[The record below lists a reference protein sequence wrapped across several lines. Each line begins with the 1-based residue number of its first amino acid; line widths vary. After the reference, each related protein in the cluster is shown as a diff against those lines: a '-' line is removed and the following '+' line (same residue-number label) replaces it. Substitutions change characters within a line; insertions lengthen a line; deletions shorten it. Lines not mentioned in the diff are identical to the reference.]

1 MEFAIALEVGGWGV
15 LIVGAVIFGVALQ
28 LIGDAE
34 FGYEWVVTAVAA
46 FIGGLAASEFVVDWR
61 AFEPTFGGLAIV
73 PALIGGLVVGLVVEA
88 ATRLLTGGSYLGTA
102 PAHR

>member
-1 MEFAIALEVGGWGV
+1 MDFAIALDLGGWGL
-15 LIVGAVIFGVALQ
+15 LIIGAVIFGVALQ

-46 FIGGLAASEFVVDWR
+46 FIGGLVASEFIVGWR
-61 AFEPTFGGLAIV
+61 AFEPMFGGLAMV
-73 PALIGGLVVGLVVEA
+73 PALIGGVVVGLVVEA
-88 ATRLLTGGSYLGTA
+88 ATRLLTGGSYPGTA